1 MSARD
6 PARGQPAEGMIG
18 EKWRISLLKKIY
30 VIGCFTNMKS
40 GTFKSAIFGI
50 DQIFLLLTPS
60 VFIEKNFCN
69 LTWEISTQIIVLL
82 SGLF

>member
-1 MSARD
+1 MSKTVDQASPMKYILILFVFCMSARD

-40 GTFKSAIFGI
+40 GTFKSTI
-50 DQIFLLLTPS
+50 
-60 VFIEKNFCN
+60 KYNFDI
-69 LTWEISTQIIVLL
+69 L
-82 SGLF
+82 

>member
-40 GTFKSAIFGI
+40 GTFKSTI
-50 DQIFLLLTPS
+50 
-60 VFIEKNFCN
+60 KYNFDI
-69 LTWEISTQIIVLL
+69 L
-82 SGLF
+82 

>member
-1 MSARD
+1 MSAPD

-40 GTFKSAIFGI
+40 GTFKSTIKYNFDI
-50 DQIFLLLTPS
+50 LWNIFLYYLYFVCLAPFFFS
-60 VFIEKNFCN
+60 
-69 LTWEISTQIIVLL
+69 W
-82 SGLF
+82 